1 MNAASDVIPGSDE
14 AGSGGG
20 LAAQIEAVR
29 RRALPMGIAFGAVLM
44 LALLIAAFWPATY
57 FSSGTILIEQQEIPE
72 DFVRSAVTS
81 YADQRVQVISQRVM
95 TTANLTEIINKY
107 GLYGTE
113 RKSTPREALVERMRK
128 DVTLEM
134 ISANVVDPRGGGGGK
149 ATIAFEVGFESPSP
163 ELAAR
168 VANDVVSLYLRENVE
183 TRTRL
188 AEASTEFLTSEAE
201 KLRVRIAELEQ
212 RMAVFKEKNYDRLPE
227 FAAANIQ
234 SLNAAQQ
241 ELHDIDSQAQALD
254 QQIAYL
260 DAQLAQVDPNAQAV
274 TKGGERLMTPADRL
288 RALRLELSSALV
300 TYTPKHP
307 VVIGLQR
314 EIAALEKQVAAEK
327 GSAAGS
333 APDNPVYIQLS
344 TQRQAAVNNRAA
356 LNLRRAQLQASI
368 AKAQRDQADMPAV
381 ERDYGA
387 MVREIDGEQAK
398 YAEIRQKQM
407 TAQLS
412 QNLESEQKG
421 ERFTLIEPP
430 KRPQK
435 PIRPNRPA
443 ILALGLLMAVGSA
456 VAMLVLLEASD
467 TRIRGRRQVLAMLG
481 VPPLAVIPW
490 VAESPE
496 TNVKFRAR
504 IRLAGGA
511 LAGAVVTLL
520 LVHVLVKPLDVLW
533 ASLLRRLGG

>member
-20 LAAQIEAVR
+20 LAAQVEAVR

-44 LALLIAAFWPATY
+44 LALLLAAFWPATY

-81 YADQRVQVISQRVM
+81 YADQRVQIISQRVM
-95 TTANLTEIINKY
+95 TSANLTEIINKY
-107 GLYGTE
+107 DLYGIDRRTMP
-113 RKSTPREALVERMRK
+113 SEALVERMRK
-128 DVTLEM
+128 DISLDM
-134 ISANVVDPRGGGGGK
+134 ISADVMDRRGGGGK
-149 ATIAFEVGFESPSP
+149 ATIAFEVGFASPSP

-183 TRTRL
+183 SRTRL

-212 RMAVFKEKNYDRLPE
+212 RMADFKEKNYDRLPE
-227 FAAANIQ
+227 FASANIQ

-254 QQIAYL
+254 QQISYL
-260 DAQLAQVDPNAQAV
+260 DSQLAQVDPNAQAV

-307 VVIGLQR
+307 AVISLQQ

-327 GSAAGS
+327 GSVGSS

-344 TQRQAAVNNRAA
+344 TQRQGAVNNRAA

-368 AKAQRDQADMPAV
+368 AKAQRAQADMPVV

-387 MVREIDGEQAK
+387 MMREIEGEQAK

-443 ILALGLLMAVGSA
+443 ILALGLLMAVGAA
-456 VAMLVLLEASD
+456 VAMLVLLEAID
-467 TRIRGRRQVLAMLG
+467 TRVRGRRQVLAMLG
-481 VPPLAVIPW
+481 VAPLAVIPW
-490 VAESPE
+490 VSEEPAA
-496 TNVKFRAR
+496 TVKFRAR
-504 IRLAGGA
+504 MRLAGGA
-511 LAGAVVTLL
+511 LAGAITTLL
-520 LVHVLVKPLDVLW
+520 LVHVLVKPLGVLW